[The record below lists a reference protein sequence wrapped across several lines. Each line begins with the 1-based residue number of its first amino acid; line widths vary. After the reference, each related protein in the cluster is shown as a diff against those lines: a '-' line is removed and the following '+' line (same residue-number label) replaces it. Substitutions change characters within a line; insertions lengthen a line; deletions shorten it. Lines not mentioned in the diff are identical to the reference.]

1 MTKFGSSRSCSKTI
15 VAMFS
20 FSPTEKRA
28 GTLYS
33 RTLMTSIDF
42 VTFPGSRVA
51 ADQPNPRIHPAR
63 RRWVSAGP
71 DCPCLPWARRRR
83 AVCEA
88 VVMHSIQIAD
98 ETFVAA
104 DGARV
109 GAAVADRASWRRWW
123 PDLRLQVVEDR
134 GDKGIR
140 WSVTGALTGTMEVW
154 LEPLKEGL
162 DGVVLHYFL
171 HAEPTGVAAWQL
183 AKLNLAKMTH
193 RRRVAGKKM
202 AFEVK
207 TTLERSRPVGVSPV
221 V

>member
-1 MTKFGSSRSCSKTI
+1 M
-15 VAMFS
+15 
-20 FSPTEKRA
+20 
-28 GTLYS
+28 
-33 RTLMTSIDF
+33 
-42 VTFPGSRVA
+42 
-51 ADQPNPRIHPAR
+51 
-63 RRWVSAGP
+63 
-71 DCPCLPWARRRR
+71 
-83 AVCEA
+83 CEA
-88 VVMHSIQIAD
+88 EPMNSIQIAD

-109 GAAVADRASWRRWW
+109 GAAVADRSSWRRWW

-134 GDKGIR
+134 AEKGIR
-140 WSVTGALTGTMEVW
+140 WTVTGALTGTMEVW
-154 LEPLKEGL
+154 LEPMMEGL

-171 HAEPTGVAAWQL
+171 HAEPTGLPAWEL

-193 RRRVAGKKM
+193 RRRVAGKIM